1 MDLFEYENLN
11 KNLLP
16 YDGTVLYLGQII
28 SAQQAD
34 DYFTELLHSIA
45 WKNDEA
51 MIYGKHIM
59 TKRKVAWYGDHPFS
73 YTYSNTTK
81 QALAWTPALLKLK
94 ILIEQEVGERF
105 NSCLLNLYH
114 DGDEGMAWHSDGEID
129 LKKNGTIASLSFG
142 AERKFAFKH
151 KRTQEKVEL
160 YLAHGS
166 LLLMKDITQTHWL
179 HRLPPSKRITTAR
192 INLTFRQIEKV

>member
-34 DYFTELLHSIA
+34 DYFTELLHSVA

-94 ILIEQEVGERF
+94 ILIEQEAGERF

-192 INLTFRQIEKV
+192 INLTFRQIEKM